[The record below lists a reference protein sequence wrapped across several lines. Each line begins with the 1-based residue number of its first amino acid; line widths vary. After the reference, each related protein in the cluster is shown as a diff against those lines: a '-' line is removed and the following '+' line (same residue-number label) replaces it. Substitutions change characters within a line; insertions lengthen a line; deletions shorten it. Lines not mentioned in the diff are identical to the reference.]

1 MNKYD
6 IEKLFH
12 ECDRKRKGYL
22 DREDIKVASI
32 RLYGIKLDKYKIE
45 RLLSNIPNR
54 TQPGLTL
61 DEFIDFYKIERL
73 LSNIPNRTQPG
84 LTLDEFI
91 DFVHSYNHQIDRED
105 QNREIFL
112 ILDRTCK
119 GFLTKEDFI
128 RAFER
133 INIKLKTETIDSAFK
148 QLDVDGD
155 GRVSYRDF
163 DSMMNYVADE

>member
-32 RLYGIKLDKYKIE
+32 RLYGIKLDK
-45 RLLSNIPNR
+45 
-54 TQPGLTL
+54 
-61 DEFIDFYKIERL
+61 YKIERL

>member
-54 TQPGLTL
+54 TH
-61 DEFIDFYKIERL
+61 
-73 LSNIPNRTQPG
+73 PG